1 MSKKKSFSKIINS
14 LVDDDGLKT
23 EVTVTMTDE
32 TLLKVIL
39 ALLASGA
46 SVMLIYL
53 FLKNQ
58 FPNKQLQAISSQVA
72 QIKNQIK

>member
-23 EVTVTMTDE
+23 EVTITMTDE
-32 TLLKVIL
+32 TLLKLIL

-53 FLKNQ
+53 VLKNQ
-58 FPNKQLQAISSQVA
+58 FPNKQLQIIS
-72 QIKNQIK
+72 NQINQMK